1 MGELSAKERV
11 HLLTEKLEQGI
22 LQMVEGEEY
31 KRYLSF
37 MARFPHYSFGNVMLI
52 LMQRPDATLVQSF
65 TAWKKI
71 GRSVKKGE
79 KGIRILAPSPFKVK
93 VKTKEKD
100 ENGKEV
106 IKEEEKKVMGF
117 REVFTFDVS
126 QTEGLELPSSGV
138 KELKGAIEDFETLF
152 SILREV
158 CPVPFKFEEIDGSAR
173 GYYQL
178 EPEQIVVRKGMAQ
191 QQTVKT
197 LVHEMVHQQLHNLE
211 QKKKKD
217 RNTKEVE
224 AESVAFVVCSA
235 LGIDTSDYSFGYVA
249 GWSSNKDLKELKSSL
264 TTIQKTA
271 WEFVQRIENKLQE
284 KRRE

>member
-1 MGELSAKERV
+1 MDKADAKERV
-11 HLLTEKLEQGI
+11 RLLTEKLEQGI

-93 VKTKEKD
+93 VEKQKKD
-100 ENGKEV
+100 EFGNV
-106 IKEEEKKVMGF
+106 TTEETEKKVLGF

-138 KELKGAIEDFETLF
+138 KELKGAVEDFETLF

-158 CPVPFKFEEIDGSAR
+158 CPVPIKFEEIGGSAK

-178 EPEQIVVRKGMAQ
+178 EPEQIVVREGMSQ

-217 RNTKEVE
+217 RNTKEIE

-249 GWSSNKDLKELKSSL
+249 GWSSNKEMKELKSSL

-271 WEFVQRIENKLQE
+271 WEFIQRIENKLQE